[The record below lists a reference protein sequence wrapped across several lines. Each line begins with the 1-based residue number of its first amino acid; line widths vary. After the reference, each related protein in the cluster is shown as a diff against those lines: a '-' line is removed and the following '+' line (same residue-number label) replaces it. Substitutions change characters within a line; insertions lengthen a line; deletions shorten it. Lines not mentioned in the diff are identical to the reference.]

1 MRPMLAIAIAA
12 MIASAPTAASAQER
26 AGPAALGAVSGA
38 LVFGPVGAVA
48 GALVGYTAGPAIS
61 RSWGL
66 TRSETRPVKRPST
79 QARQPASKGQ
89 ASTQGAR
96 AQSAS
101 TQAAA
106 ASPPPAAPR
115 SAQSS
120 RARVDMP
127 PVQTLE

>member
-1 MRPMLAIAIAA
+1 MRRMLAISIVT
-12 MIASAPTAASAQER
+12 MIAGAPMPAAAEER
-26 AGPAALGAVSGA
+26 AGDAALGAISGA

-61 RSWGL
+61 RSWGIR
-66 TRSETRPVKRPST
+66 RSEPRPVKRPST

-89 ASTQGAR
+89 ASTHGAR

-101 TQAAA
+101 AQAAA
-106 ASPPPAAPR
+106 TTPSPTAPRAAPSNSAR
-115 SAQSS
+115 SA
-120 RARVDMP
+120 MP